1 MKSKIICVVSVFTLM
16 AFTQCIA
23 AQPQLVINTGT
34 AEVTDAPENSTMIT
48 AFYNDGI
55 LSSVNVYEG
64 SGTITAD
71 ISGNEYDMIKVFLW
85 DMQTITPLVPAEEK
99 GEINLYIRANGN
111 EFIADIADNSSAEAF
126 VERLKQGPIT
136 VDMSDYGNF
145 EKVGALGF
153 TLPLNDEQIT
163 TVPGDIILYQGNS
176 ITIYYD
182 TNTWNFTRLGRIEG
196 VTGDELKSALGSG
209 DVEVTFSLE

>member
-1 MKSKIICVVSVFTLM
+1 M
-16 AFTQCIA
+16 
-23 AQPQLVINTGT
+23 
-34 AEVTDAPENSTMIT
+34 
-48 AFYNDGI
+48 
-55 LSSVNVYEG
+55 
-64 SGTITAD
+64 
-71 ISGNEYDMIKVFLW
+71 
-85 DMQTITPLVPAEEK
+85 
-99 GEINLYIRANGN
+99 
-111 EFIADIADNSSAEAF
+111 
-126 VERLKQGPIT
+126 ERLKQGPIT